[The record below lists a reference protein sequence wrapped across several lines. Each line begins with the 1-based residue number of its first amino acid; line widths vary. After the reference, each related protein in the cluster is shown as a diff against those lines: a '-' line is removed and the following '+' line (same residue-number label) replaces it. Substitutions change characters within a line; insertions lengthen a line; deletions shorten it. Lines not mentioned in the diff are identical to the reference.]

1 MAIADPPIAVRRAVR
16 QDVADLARLHAA
28 GLPDGFFARL
38 GPAFLAAYLR
48 TFLEG
53 PDGVALVARDGDEV
67 IGFVV
72 GATRA
77 RQHSR
82 WMVRR
87 RGLRLA
93 WRAMLAML
101 VRPAVLV
108 TFLRT
113 RFGRYVRGL
122 VRRLVPR
129 PVTGP
134 PDGGREDLAVLLH
147 VVVDVDARGRGVGG
161 TLVERFVDELRDRG
175 VSEVRL
181 VTDAD
186 EGAGAL
192 YRRLG
197 WTRLRDRRRDD
208 VVLAE
213 YAYVVDPDQP

>member
-1 MAIADPPIAVRRAVR
+1 MAIADPPIAVRRAVPE
-16 QDVADLARLHAA
+16 DVAHLARLHAA

-38 GPAFLAAYLR
+38 GPAFLATYLR
-48 TFLEG
+48 TFLDG

-72 GATRA
+72 GAARA
-77 RQHSR
+77 RRHSG

-93 WRAMLAML
+93 WRGLLAMLA
-101 VRPAVLV
+101 RPAVLL

-113 RFGRYVRGL
+113 RLGRYLRGL

-129 PVTGP
+129 AVGRPS
-134 PDGGREDLAVLLH
+134 GGGGTDLAVLLH

-161 TLVERFVDELRDRG
+161 MLVERFVDELRDRG
-175 VSEVRL
+175 VGEVRL

-213 YAYVVDPDQP
+213 YAYVVDPDRP

>member
-16 QDVADLARLHAA
+16 EDVADLVRLHAA

-38 GPAFLAAYLR
+38 GPAFLAVYLR

-77 RQHSR
+77 RRHSR

-101 VRPAVLV
+101 ARPAVLA

-129 PVTGP
+129 SVTVP
-134 PDGGREDLAVLLH
+134 PGAGAADLAVLLH
-147 VVVDVDARGRGVGG
+147 VVVDGNLRGRGVGG
-161 TLVERFVDELRDRG
+161 MLVERFVDALRDEG
-175 VSEVRL
+175 VAEVRL
-181 VTDAD
+181 VTDAA

-197 WTRLRDRRRDD
+197 WTRLGNRRRDD
-208 VVLAE
+208 TVLAE
-213 YAYVVDPDQP
+213 YVHVVDPDQP

>member
-1 MAIADPPIAVRRAVR
+1 MAIADPPIAVRRAVPK
-16 QDVADLARLHAA
+16 DVADLARLHAA

-77 RQHSR
+77 RRHSR

-87 RGLRLA
+87 RGPQLT
-93 WRAMLAML
+93 WRGMLAMFA
-101 VRPAVLV
+101 RPPVLL

-113 RFGRYVRGL
+113 RLGRYVRGL

-129 PVTGP
+129 SVGGP
-134 PDGGREDLAVLLH
+134 PGGGSEDLAVLLH
-147 VVVDVDARGRGVGG
+147 VVVDVDARGRGIGG
-161 TLVERFVDELRDRG
+161 MLVERFVEALRDRG
-175 VSEVRL
+175 VGEVRL

-197 WTRLRDRRRDD
+197 WTRLGDRRRDD

>member
-16 QDVADLARLHAA
+16 EDVAGLARLHAA

-38 GPAFLAAYLR
+38 GPAFLAVYLR
-48 TFLEG
+48 TFLDG

-77 RQHSR
+77 RRHSR

-101 VRPAVLV
+101 ARPAVLL

-113 RFGRYVRGL
+113 RLGRYVRGL
-122 VRRLVPR
+122 LKRLVPR
-129 PVTGP
+129 SVAGSAQ
-134 PDGGREDLAVLLH
+134 GSGEDLAVLLH
-147 VVVDVDARGRGVGG
+147 VVVDGDARGRGIGG
-161 TLVERFVDELRDRG
+161 MLVERFVDELRDRG

-197 WTRLRDRRRDD
+197 WTRLGNRRRDD

-213 YAYVVDPDQP
+213 YAYVVGPDWP